1 MKIAMLTYST
11 KPRGGVVHALNLS
24 EALQSLGHTV
34 HLFSLKK
41 RGERGFPAGF
51 YRKTVVPHDIYS
63 YSSPGKIV
71 SDVRRMIAAYRDN
84 LPTDFDV
91 YHSQD
96 CVGANALFELRDSG
110 KLKAPTVRTIHHV
123 DEFRGGPLTNLQEKS
138 VHLLDEKIVVSK
150 YWKEALKKDFREDAH
165 LIYNGIDLSKF
176 GSGNR
181 EKKTSSRPSIL
192 YVGGLEARK
201 GVEFLLLA
209 TEQVIDKIPD
219 AKLTIVGRSG
229 LTGGQFFSEKD
240 MFANLAE
247 RIGIHRNVIFKDF
260 VPDGRLPR
268 YYGEC
273 DVFVLPSRM
282 EGWGLTLMEAMA
294 SEKPVIAYRVGGI
307 PELVDHGKNGLLLD
321 CGDVKGLAE
330 SMVKVLT
337 DKKLASR
344 LGKAA
349 RKKVEG
355 FSWKKTAKGTLE
367 VYKKA
372 LREAS

>member
-24 EALQSLGHTV
+24 EALADMGHDV

-41 RGERGFPAGF
+41 KGERGFKDGF
-51 YRKTVVPHDIYS
+51 YRKTAVPHSVYN
-63 YSSPGKIV
+63 YSSTGKIV
-71 SDVRRMIAAYRDN
+71 SDVKRMIAAYRKN
-84 LPTDFDV
+84 LPLDFDI

-96 CVGANALFELRDSG
+96 CVGANALFELKDSG
-110 KLKAPTVRTIHHV
+110 NLDAPTVRTIHHI
-123 DEFRGGPLTNLQEKS
+123 DEFRGRTLTNLQEKS
-138 VHLLDEKIVVSK
+138 VHLLDEKIVVSN
-150 YWKEALKKDFREDAH
+150 YWKEALKKEFGVNTH

-176 GSGNR
+176 GTGNR
-181 EKKTSSRPSIL
+181 DNKASSRPSIL

-209 TEQVIDKIPD
+209 AEQVIDRIPNV
-219 AKLTIVGRSG
+219 KLTIVGKSG
-229 LTGGQFFSEKD
+229 LTGGQFFNEKD
-240 MFANLAE
+240 MFADLAE
-247 RIGIHRNVIFKDF
+247 RIGIHRNVVFKDF
-260 VPDGRLPR
+260 VSDGRLPR
-268 YYGEC
+268 YYREC

-294 SEKPVIAYRVGGI
+294 FEKPVIAYRVGGI
-307 PELVDHGKNGLLLD
+307 PELVDDGKSGVLLE
-321 CGDVKGLAE
+321 CGDVRGLAE
-330 SMVKVLT
+330 SMVKILT
-337 DKKLASR
+337 DKKLAAR

-367 VYKKA
+367 VYRKA
-372 LREAS
+372 LRKAS